1 MCGADACRCLAAG
14 LCLPTA
20 GMAVLNLVDASL
32 LALPLLALA
41 DSTSIGTLVIPV
53 LLLLAPG
60 RPSLGRMLAYLAI
73 VAGLYFAIG
82 VALLGVTD
90 AAAAALQSPHAF
102 TTGLIL
108 EALLGLAL
116 IIFAV
121 RRSRRPKQSASS
133 KVSSWRKRALEPG
146 APLRPLFTLAV
157 SAVAIEAASMLP
169 YIGAIV
175 LISRADFSVAES
187 ALVVAGY
194 CILMILPA
202 LILTVLRRAGSAR
215 LDPVLERITR
225 WSSKSAGSP
234 VILWS
239 AGLVGAALIIDAV
252 VRA

>member
-1 MCGADACRCLAAG
+1 MHADAWRSG

-20 GMAVLNLVDASL
+20 GMAVLNFVIASL

-60 RPSLGRMLAYLAI
+60 RPSFGRMLAYLAV

-90 AAAAALQSPHAF
+90 ASAAALQSPHAF
-102 TTGLIL
+102 TTGLIF

-121 RRSRRPKQSASS
+121 RRSLRPKQSSS
-133 KVSSWRKRALEPG
+133 ARVSSWRERALEPG
-146 APLRPLFTLAV
+146 APLMPLFALAV

-169 YIGAIV
+169 FIGALV
-175 LISRADFSVAES
+175 LISRDDLSIAGS
-187 ALVVAGY
+187 ALMVAGY
-194 CILMILPA
+194 CLLMILPA

-215 LDPVLERITR
+215 LDPVLERISR
-225 WSSKSAGSP
+225 WSTKSAGSP

-239 AGLVGAALIIDAV
+239 AGLVGAALIIDVV